1 MKVISLMKNL
11 DNDILIFGI
20 GNSGRQDD
28 GLGWAFLEFLETQN
42 LPFTIEYRYQ
52 LQIEDAELLTRFNTV
67 IFVDATKEKTEN
79 GFIFSKCQASEQY
92 SFSTHA
98 LKPET
103 ILYLAQSIYKH
114 NPRAFILAIEGYKW
128 ELEIGLTPRAKANLD
143 CVTKVFIEELINDY
157 IYINN

>member
-1 MKVISLMKNL
+1 MKNI
-11 DNDILIFGI
+11 DNNILILGI

-28 GLGWAFLEFLETQN
+28 GLGWAFLEFIETQS
-42 LPFTIEYRYQ
+42 LPLTIEYRYQ

-67 IFVDATKEKTEN
+67 IFVDATKENTKE
-79 GFIFSKCQASEQY
+79 GYIFKECRASEQY

-103 ILYLAQSIYKH
+103 IMYLAQSIYKH
-114 NPRAFILAIEGYKW
+114 NPKAFILGIEGYNW
-128 ELEIGLTPRAKANLD
+128 ELEIGLTAKAKANLD
-143 CVTKVFIEELINDY
+143 CVTKVFKEELINDY